1 MTDTAA
7 EPSRVTKREF
17 ISSVADRSGMTKGAV
32 KTVYEALVEEI
43 TDTAKRDDILVLTGF
58 GSFSR
63 HMHKGHKVQFG
74 RGDVGDYPVLK
85 FSAARGVNRRL
96 RDDADSDPEPDD
108 VE

>member
-43 TDTAKRDDILVLTGF
+43 TDTAKRDDILVTRSFTG
-58 GSFSR
+58 
-63 HMHKGHKVQFG
+63 QLC
-74 RGDVGDYPVLK
+74 RGDIVRTVDRFNGFPSGACTFGEFIPYSRK
-85 FSAARGVNRRL
+85 KG
-96 RDDADSDPEPDD
+96 
-108 VE
+108 